1 MNFRLLFFLL
11 ALWSFALSAQ
21 EASDQPTSVTIHIVQ
36 RGESLW
42 RIARNYGMTVDELAR
57 LNGLPSTSGIFAGQR
72 LLVPDRSSPQPAL
85 TVPPQAAESFH
96 VVTRGETLFRIA
108 QAYGLTVGELASANN
123 IRDPSLIY
131 AGQRL
136 LIPVRADN
144 APTAIMS
151 TFPPPISDIRLRA
164 TTFVEGQAASAVIT
178 TTEPASVSVLFL
190 DETVTAIPD
199 DTRTT
204 HTLLRGVPM
213 FVNPGQRSLRV
224 TATSANASAAVELPI
239 TIVSGRYVTTNIA
252 LSPSQQA
259 LLAPGVE
266 EFELG
271 TLRTLTT
278 QISTPRAFTGLMS
291 LPAAAPMNAPFGTR
305 RSYNGGAVD
314 RYHNGADFA
323 TPPGSPVFAA
333 APGRIVLADLLNI
346 RGNSVLIDHGWGIFT
361 LYAHL
366 NTINVRLGETVAV
379 GQVIGTSG
387 STGRVTGPHLHWEV
401 WVAGVAVDPM
411 LWTQQVYP

>member
-1 MNFRLLFFLL
+1 MNVRFLFLL
-11 ALWSFALSAQ
+11 LMLWSLPLTAQ
-21 EASDQPTSVTIHIVQ
+21 ETSDPPTGVTIHIVQ

-42 RIARNYGMTVDELAR
+42 RIARAYGVTVDELAR
-57 LNGLPSTSGIFAGQR
+57 LNGLPPTSGIFTGQR
-72 LLVPDRSSPQPAL
+72 LLVPDRSSPQSAL
-85 TVPPQAAESFH
+85 VASPQASESFH
-96 VVTRGETLFRIA
+96 VVARGETLFRIA

-136 LIPVRADN
+136 LIPAWAESAATTARSSFP
-144 APTAIMS
+144 APIA
-151 TFPPPISDIRLRA
+151 DIRLRA

-199 DTRTT
+199 DARTT

-213 FVNPGQRSLRV
+213 FVDPGQRSLRV
-224 TATSANASAAVELPI
+224 TATSANANAAVELPI

-252 LSPSQQA
+252 LSANQQA
-259 LLAPGVE
+259 LLAPAVE

-271 TLRTLTT
+271 TLRTLTA

-305 RSYNGGAVD
+305 RSYNGGVAD

-333 APGRIVLADLLNI
+333 AAGRVVLADLLNI
-346 RGNSVLIDHGWGIFT
+346 RGNSVLIDHGWGVFT

-401 WVAGVAVDPM
+401 WVAGVPVDPI